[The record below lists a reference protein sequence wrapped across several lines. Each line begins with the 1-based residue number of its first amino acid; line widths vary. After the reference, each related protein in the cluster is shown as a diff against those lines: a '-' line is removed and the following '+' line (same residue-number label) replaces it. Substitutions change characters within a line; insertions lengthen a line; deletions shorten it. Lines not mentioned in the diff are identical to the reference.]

1 MVKQTTIILLLVL
14 LLAPSMGY
22 GVGTDGDETSGEPL
36 FGRLNGML
44 PMSTIEGTM
53 SLEGTMTIGNLPFT
67 ARLRG
72 DTISV
77 TLAAPFGMTA
87 GTMFA
92 TADTFVV
99 VNYLSREVLVGHPDA
114 QSIASVSPIPLRLS
128 DVRAFMRGTIPGDL
142 RRFTSGPPRTD
153 AKKLY
158 IARDSAGA
166 EFMLIDTTTSTLS
179 QYQRKDKQGK
189 TVLNLVLGDVRDI
202 ASTNIAHAIDVDI
215 NGKSQAVRFRFD
227 SVEPTADA
235 DAMRIPEA
243 PPSFTRRVYN
253 R

>member
-1 MVKQTTIILLLVL
+1 MVKQTTIILFLVL
-14 LLAPSMGY
+14 ISFPSKGN
-22 GVGTDGDETSGEPL
+22 GFRSDVNETSGEPL
-36 FGRLNGML
+36 LSRLHGML
-44 PMSTIEGTM
+44 PVSTIQGTM

-202 ASTNIAHAIDVDI
+202 ASTNVAHAIDVDI
-215 NGKSQAVRFRFD
+215 DGKSQAVRFRFD